1 MPDPFDDLNRI
12 LKEDLLP
19 LVVKYIKDPNN
30 KIADNLSDFLN
41 DPKTLL
47 IDIVEKFSR
56 NKDTDHNQI
65 KYRDVENMTDIDS
78 AVDNEYDDLLSRLI
92 LIEEN
97 MMQIEK
103 ILKDQK

>member
-1 MPDPFDDLNRI
+1 
-12 LKEDLLP
+12 
-19 LVVKYIKDPNN
+19 
-30 KIADNLSDFLN
+30 
-41 DPKTLL
+41 
-47 IDIVEKFSR
+47 
-56 NKDTDHNQI
+56 
-65 KYRDVENMTDIDS
+65 MTDIDS